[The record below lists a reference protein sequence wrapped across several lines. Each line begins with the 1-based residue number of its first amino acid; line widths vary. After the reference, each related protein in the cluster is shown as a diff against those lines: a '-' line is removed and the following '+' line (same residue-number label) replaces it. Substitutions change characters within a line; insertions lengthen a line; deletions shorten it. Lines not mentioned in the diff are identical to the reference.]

1 MQDCSTNSLVP
12 AGVRINTFRTIIQMA
27 FTTNG
32 CSVLVA
38 AQCTH
43 IHLLP
48 NIILRGS
55 LNKFLCT
62 LPNVRGYMFPQS
74 VGRVTDLPP
83 DAELRKMQQNSYIL
97 MQLIGAATPNVPNQT
112 PMPQMSEQLLN
123 SGPIPSMH
131 IIIALLPCG
140 EPIILPANEW
150 HNDMQTAFVGPIMA
164 PDLKIK
170 KLSSYSGR
178 SITIPYQH
186 ISGGAGGQGTNP
198 YYIAQHINGNSHL
211 INMTCVLWIPKV
223 NGALELELG

>member
-62 LPNVRGYMFPQS
+62 LPNTQVHHEVR
-74 VGRVTDLPP
+74 P
-83 DAELRKMQQNSYIL
+83 DF
-97 MQLIGAATPNVPNQT
+97 
-112 PMPQMSEQLLN
+112 LN
-123 SGPIPSMH
+123 S
-131 IIIALLPCG
+131 
-140 EPIILPANEW
+140 
-150 HNDMQTAFVGPIMA
+150 T
-164 PDLKIK
+164 
-170 KLSSYSGR
+170 GR
-178 SITIPYQH
+178 LYEDK
-186 ISGGAGGQGTNP
+186 G
-198 YYIAQHINGNSHL
+198 
-211 INMTCVLWIPKV
+211 W
-223 NGALELELG
+223 LGSP